1 MHMDGDH
8 LLSDSQL
15 NEEGIA
21 AQEKTVRL
29 ATEFLRYRHQEMQ
42 KPYYDKFCAKVMAEL
57 FSIFFW
63 KYTEASGKYAGCR
76 YWSVKAASLR
86 VTKDRAL
93 RHEHLVPRK
102 VLVGMFFK
110 LREDELHKIE
120 ELFRLYCIGV
130 VVTVEEDRLLNK
142 AGLRQKMPVGDWLEN
157 PWVRYAHVG
166 IKIARNPY
174 ISAKVCGL
182 LEVANCLSP

>member
-1 MHMDGDH
+1 MRMDGDH

-21 AQEKTVRL
+21 VQGKTVQL
-29 ATEFLRYRHQEMQ
+29 ATEFFRYRHQEIK

-76 YWSVKAASLR
+76 YWSVKAASSR
-86 VTKDRAL
+86 ATKDAPL

-102 VLVGMFFK
+102 ILVDMFFK
-110 LREDELHKIE
+110 LREDELHKVE
-120 ELFRLYCIGV
+120 ELFRRYCIGV
-130 VVTVEEDRLLNK
+130 VVTAEEDRLLNK

-157 PWVRYAHVG
+157 PWVRYAHVE
-166 IKIARNPY
+166 IKIARNRY
-174 ISAKVCGL
+174 IPTEVCGL
-182 LEVANCLSP
+182 SS